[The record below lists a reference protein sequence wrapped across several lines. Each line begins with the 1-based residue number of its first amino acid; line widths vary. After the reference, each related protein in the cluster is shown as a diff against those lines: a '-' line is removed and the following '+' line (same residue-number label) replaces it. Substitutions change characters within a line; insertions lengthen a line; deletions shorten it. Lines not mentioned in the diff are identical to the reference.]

1 MSILS
6 NPRHERF
13 AQELA
18 KGKTADEAYVLA
30 GYKQNDGNATRLK
43 GKERILVR
51 LGELQDRAASRV
63 LVTVESLIGEAEE
76 IRVLAKSDGQYTA
89 ALAAVRE
96 KGVLSGKRIERSEHG
111 QPGEF
116 ERMSDEELE
125 AFVTESAAEIRK
137 DLH

>member
-1 MSILS
+1 MAILS

-18 KGKTADEAYVLA
+18 KGKTADEAYQLA
-30 GYKQNDGNATRLK
+30 GYKPGRPHASRLATKGNVRKRLAELQGNAAMRT
-43 GKERILVR
+43 E
-51 LGELQDRAASRV
+51 
-63 LVTVESLIGEAEE
+63 VTLESLIDNSEEVRQLAIEAKQYNAAMTA
-76 IRVLAKSDGQYTA
+76 IR
-89 ALAAVRE
+89 E
-96 KGVLSGKRIERSEHG
+96 MGVLSGKRIERSEHG

-125 AFVTESAAEIRK
+125 AFVSESSAEIRK